1 MLVSQPTLYLAAAAV
16 LLSPYLPLLFMGEE
30 YGADTPFYFFSDYQE
45 PATTRNLLEGRK
57 QQFATFQWDGDVRDP
72 QDEACFRQ
80 SKLHWEDRGKDTH
93 KKLLEWHRL
102 LIQLR
107 KKHPLLTDLS
117 KNRLRADV
125 IGEKCLSVYRYSE
138 DLTIHLLCLFNFSHN
153 DLLSIDIGYAG
164 ATPKIREEDTAPNT
178 SKKIREEDTAP
189 NTPKKNR
196 EENATPK
203 TPETREENPA
213 EKIREE
219 NPARK
224 TPEEKQPVWRSLLAS
239 PNLPASI
246 PYRGTLELPPQ
257 AVAVYELNL
266 SPVSAVPAA
275 G

>member
-1 MLVSQPTLYLAAAAV
+1 M
-16 LLSPYLPLLFMGEE
+16 
-30 YGADTPFYFFSDYQE
+30 
-45 PATTRNLLEGRK
+45 
-57 QQFATFQWDGDVRDP
+57 
-72 QDEACFRQ
+72 
-80 SKLHWEDRGKDTH
+80 SKLDEQEEMDEFEAEEEQDAEDDNETEAEADAPAEAGPAVNHEESPEERTVASRQKQREEMEAHCNDPDAPVPYRITPADLPVMAPRSGIVQQIDAAQ
-93 KKLLEWHRL
+93 LARL
-102 LIQLR
+102 CGRHGVVCFFPMAESTYVLSGT
-107 KKHPLLTDLS
+107 PLFYVCG
-117 KNRLRADV
+117 A
-125 IGEKCLSVYRYSE
+125 EKMPPDFESAAM
-138 DLTIHLLCLFNFSHN
+138 
-153 DLLSIDIGYAG
+153 LSIDIGYAG
-164 ATPKIREEDTAPNT
+164 ATP
-178 SKKIREEDTAP
+178 KIREEDTAP

-224 TPEEKQPVWRSLLAS
+224 TPEEKPPVWRSLLAS